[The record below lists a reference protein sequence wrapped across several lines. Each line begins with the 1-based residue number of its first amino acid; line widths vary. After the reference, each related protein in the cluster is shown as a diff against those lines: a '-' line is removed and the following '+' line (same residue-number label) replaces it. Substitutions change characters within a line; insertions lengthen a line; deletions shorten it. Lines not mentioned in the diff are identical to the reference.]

1 MNENILSYNNN
12 ENPTNKL
19 YDHFKTLHS
28 APDPN
33 TLSAF
38 QIHMLN
44 DKKRLEDSNHLQS
57 ELDNP
62 ISIEEIDKAI
72 KKLKNK
78 KAAGLDGIRNEMI
91 KTSSR
96 FIKYPLEKLLNLIL
110 QYGIFPRS
118 WSNGIITALHKSG
131 NKDDPSNYR
140 GICIS
145 SCLGKVFCSI
155 LNTRLL
161 NFSNNHKILHR
172 SQIGFLPGHCASE
185 HIFSLRTLIDQHV
198 THSSRGKLYTCF
210 VDFKKAFDSIWHQ
223 GLLYKLLKYNI
234 GGTFYKIIFSTY
246 SHSICCV
253 KDNYTR
259 SKCFNYDKGVRQG
272 CILSPLLFNL
282 YLNELPF
289 ILNNNAKDSILLPD
303 GSRRFSLKLS
313 TLRR

>member
-1 MNENILSYNNN
+1 MNENNLSYNNN

-78 KAAGLDGIRNEMI
+78 KAAGLDGIRNEVI

-96 FIKYPLEKLLNLIL
+96 FIKYPLEKLFNLIL
-110 QYGIFPRS
+110 QSGIFPTTDH
-118 WSNGIITALHKSG
+118 GVITALHKSG

-140 GICIS
+140 GI
-145 SCLGKVFCSI
+145 
-155 LNTRLL
+155 
-161 NFSNNHKILHR
+161 
-172 SQIGFLPGHCASE
+172 
-185 HIFSLRTLIDQHV
+185 
-198 THSSRGKLYTCF
+198 
-210 VDFKKAFDSIWHQ
+210 
-223 GLLYKLLKYNI
+223 
-234 GGTFYKIIFSTY
+234 
-246 SHSICCV
+246 
-253 KDNYTR
+253 
-259 SKCFNYDKGVRQG
+259 
-272 CILSPLLFNL
+272 
-282 YLNELPF
+282 
-289 ILNNNAKDSILLPD
+289 
-303 GSRRFSLKLS
+303 
-313 TLRR
+313 

>member
-1 MNENILSYNNN
+1 
-12 ENPTNKL
+12 
-19 YDHFKTLHS
+19 
-28 APDPN
+28 
-33 TLSAF
+33 
-38 QIHMLN
+38 MLD

-62 ISIEEIDKAI
+62 KSIEEIHKAI
-72 KKLKNK
+72 KNLKNK

-91 KTSSR
+91 KTSSS
-96 FIKYPLEKLLNLIL
+96 FIKYPLEKLFNLIL
-110 QYGIFPRS
+110 QSGTFPTS
-118 WSNGIITALHKSG
+118 WSNGIITALHKTG

-172 SQIGFLPGHCASE
+172 YQIGFLPRHRASE

-198 THSSRGKLYTCF
+198 THSARGKLYTCF
-210 VDFKKAFDSIWHQ
+210 ADFKKAFDSIWHQ

-234 GGTFYKIIFSTY
+234 GGTLYRIISSMY
-246 SHSICCV
+246 SHLICCV

-259 SKCFNYDKGVRQG
+259 SEF
-272 CILSPLLFNL
+272 
-282 YLNELPF
+282 
-289 ILNNNAKDSILLPD
+289 SIMINFQL
-303 GSRRFSLKLS
+303 
-313 TLRR
+313 